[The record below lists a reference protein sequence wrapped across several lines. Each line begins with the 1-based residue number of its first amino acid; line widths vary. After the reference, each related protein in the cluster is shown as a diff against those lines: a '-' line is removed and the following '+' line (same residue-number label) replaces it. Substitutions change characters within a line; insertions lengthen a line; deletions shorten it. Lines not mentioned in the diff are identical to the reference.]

1 MVVLRILRESD
12 FLFAARR
19 SGPYFA
25 MVVEGEILQKF
36 VTYKA
41 KLAIAGDFS
50 VYTSKSLKDFIY
62 ESNNGNHIFSC
73 RQNSR
78 GCEGKL
84 PVDTALPIHYT
95 VCNLICDIR

>member
-1 MVVLRILRESD
+1 MLPAIYWGRVASGNGNYLVVLRILRESD

-62 ESNNGNHIFSC
+62 ESNNRNHIFFLPTE
-73 RQNSR
+73 QQGLR
-78 GCEGKL
+78 GQ
-84 PVDTALPIHYT
+84 TAS
-95 VCNLICDIR
+95 